1 MKFCFARSA
10 CPAQHHYLK
19 LRMRKYTLF
28 LVSILVWCV
37 QSVHADDL
45 YNRLS
50 SLEDVQVGQ
59 EYILVSSDRTSM
71 LTYENKAYGALSTG
85 YDWYASDEGIVVPFD
100 NSDQPALLCLIA
112 VGDKYILYF
121 KGTETCLYATGSKNN
136 NPKLSTV
143 QYDEALANDT
153 RALWKI
159 ESAEGALVLRSVS
172 VGYCIIYANLTFK
185 LTAKSKSNYYANVY
199 RKEGEGVL
207 VPSSEYLSYVTQSAV
222 DFTLTEGLTACQ
234 VTYATKF
241 GVLLVPVDQAPAHT
255 AVVLHA
261 AKGTYAIREAQQPV
275 EPLTDNLMRASD
287 GSKSHRADG
296 ATFYML
302 DSKLSH
308 GVGFYLVKKDD
319 IVPERIGYLI
329 IRDQN
334 DGRDFIPL
342 TDHQPAGI
350 NAFGNSRL
358 VDRHSVYDLQG
369 RRVDGRL
376 PMGITIVG
384 GKKVL
389 R

>member
-1 MKFCFARSA
+1 M
-10 CPAQHHYLK
+10 
-19 LRMRKYTLF
+19 
-28 LVSILVWCV
+28 
-37 QSVHADDL
+37 
-45 YNRLS
+45 
-50 SLEDVQVGQ
+50 
-59 EYILVSSDRTSM
+59 
-71 LTYENKAYGALSTG
+71 
-85 YDWYASDEGIVVPFD
+85 
-100 NSDQPALLCLIA
+100 
-112 VGDKYILYF
+112 
-121 KGTETCLYATGSKNN
+121 
-136 NPKLSTV
+136 
-143 QYDEALANDT
+143 
-153 RALWKI
+153 
-159 ESAEGALVLRSVS
+159 
-172 VGYCIIYANLTFK
+172 
-185 LTAKSKSNYYANVY
+185 
-199 RKEGEGVL
+199 
-207 VPSSEYLSYVTQSAV
+207 
-222 DFTLTEGLTACQ
+222 
-234 VTYATKF
+234 
-241 GVLLVPVDQAPAHT
+241 
-255 AVVLHA
+255 VLHA

-358 VDRHSVYDLQG
+358 VDQYSIYDLQG

-376 PMGITIVG
+376 PMGIKIVG